1 MITFYLVRHAHAVFT
16 PDENRP
22 LSAQGYQD
30 AHRVADIL
38 QKYPIDSIYSSP
50 FRRAHQTIIPLA
62 IRLSLQVHIM
72 LDLCE
77 RRLGNTSTEDFF
89 KSVGETWRNPSFAYP
104 EGESNAAAQERGMGV
119 VHRVQKELFAGH
131 IVISTH
137 GNLMA
142 LILQWFD
149 PTIDFVFWKLLTMP
163 DIYELCLGHEGEVS
177 RRRLWCENAE

>member
-1 MITFYLVRHAHAVFT
+1 MIAFYLVRHAHADLT

-22 LSAQGYQD
+22 LSARGYKD
-30 AHRVADIL
+30 AVRVADIL
-38 QKYPIDSIYSSP
+38 KKYPINFIYSSP
-50 FRRAHQTIIPLA
+50 FLRAHQTIMPLA
-62 IRLSLQVHIM
+62 FRLSLPVNIE
-72 LDLCE
+72 LDLRE

-89 KSVGETWRNPSFAYP
+89 DCVRETWRNPSFAYP
-104 EGESNAAAQERGMGV
+104 EGESNATAQERGIGIV
-119 VHRVQKELFAGH
+119 NRLQKELSAGH
-131 IVISTH
+131 IVLSTH

-177 RRRLWCENAE
+177 IRRLWCKNAE